1 MTFTLE
7 APARP
12 RHRRRVS
19 QMIFRAATLFAL
31 GLVLIPAIW
40 IVLGIVLRAIPHFS
54 FSVLTHTSAHGGL
67 ENAIVG
73 SFIIMVGVAIIAG
86 TIGLGAGIY
95 LAEMSATSQRGQRVD
110 GLLRTAT
117 EVLAGV
123 PSIVLGFVGY
133 IALVVG
139 LHWGYSLLPALIILS
154 MMVVPYIAKATE
166 NSLAQVPTAYREGA
180 EALGMAPGYA
190 LRHVILKT
198 ALPGI
203 TTGLLVALA
212 IAGGETAPLLY
223 TAGWNDQMPT
233 LALTGHQVPYLTY
246 PVWAFYNQPSNS
258 LRYLSYDAALIL
270 IVFIVT
276 LLVVSRIIVARTQ
289 RHADIRR

>member
-1 MTFTLE
+1 M
-7 APARP
+7 
-12 RHRRRVS
+12 
-19 QMIFRAATLFAL
+19 
-31 GLVLIPAIW
+31 
-40 IVLGIVLRAIPHFS
+40 
-54 FSVLTHTSAHGGL
+54 
-67 ENAIVG
+67 
-73 SFIIMVGVAIIAG
+73 
-86 TIGLGAGIY
+86 
-95 LAEMSATSQRGQRVD
+95 
-110 GLLRTAT
+110 TAT
-117 EVLAGV
+117 T
-123 PSIVLGFVGY
+123 PSGSVAV
-133 IALVVG
+133 A
-139 LHWGYSLLPALIILS
+139 A
-154 MMVVPYIAKATE
+154 AA
-166 NSLAQVPTAYREGA
+166 
-180 EALGMAPGYA
+180 ALGMAPGYA

-258 LRYLSYDAALIL
+258 LRYLSFDAALIL